1 MSIETTF
8 YAVLSAAAGVTAL
21 VPVSR
26 IKPPGDW
33 QNLTRPYI
41 VYRPITRNPTHIHD
55 PVTTSLIEH
64 YPNFQV
70 NIVADSYSS
79 ARTVADAVLAAIRGS
94 ANGVHSGWQF
104 FLRNE
109 LPLEFDTDAKIMEI
123 AQDYEV
129 FGQ

>member
-1 MSIETTF
+1 MAIEETI
-8 YAVLSAAAGVTAL
+8 YSVLSAAAGVTAL

-33 QNLTRPYI
+33 QYMTRPYI
-41 VYRPITRNPTHIHD
+41 IYRPITFNPTHIHNS
-55 PVTTSLIEH
+55 VTVNLINH
-64 YPNFQV
+64 YPNLQI

-79 ARTVADAVLAAIRGS
+79 ARAVADAVTAAIRGT
-94 ANGVHSGWQF
+94 ANGLQSGWQF

-109 LPLEFDTDAKIMEI
+109 LPLEWDGDRKIMEI

-129 FGQ
+129 FGA